1 MAAMR
6 RRLVLIALFA
16 TLGLVPPASAAQQLV
31 YAHDP
36 AGLAITTLADPGTRA
51 VVLFF
56 VASDCPISNR
66 TFPEMQRLRE
76 QFSARH
82 VRFWFVY
89 ANATDPPSAVLA
101 HQRAFDPGGTAIR
114 DTAGTLA
121 RITGAKVTPEATIL
135 IPTSAPAR
143 WTPLYTGRIDDR
155 YIRLGL
161 ERPQATQHFV
171 ELLLTEIL
179 TGVPTDK
186 IVKPTGTPIG
196 CAIIG
201 PDWNRSASTRPG
213 ATVP

>member
-6 RRLVLIALFA
+6 RVLALVLLTTAAL
-16 TLGLVPPASAAQQLV
+16 LGQAAQP

-36 AGLAITTLADPGTRA
+36 AGRPITTLGDAATRA

-66 TFPEMQRLRE
+66 TFPEMQRLRQ
-76 QFSARH
+76 QFSTQH

-114 DTAGTLA
+114 DTAGILA
-121 RITGAKVTPEATIL
+121 RMTGAKVTPEAAIL
-135 IPTSAPAR
+135 IPTSAPAH
-143 WTPLYTGRIDDR
+143 WTPVYTGRIDDR

-171 ELLLTEIL
+171 ERVLHEIL
-179 TGVPTDK
+179 TGAPID
-186 IVKPTGTPIG
+186 KPTGRLIG
-196 CAIIG
+196 CGIVG
-201 PDWNRSASTRPG
+201 PQAAPQPQSQTSMSSMSHPRSTP
-213 ATVP
+213 